1 MRICVT
7 ATGSNLESD
16 VDPRF
21 GRCEYFIVVD
31 PATLEF
37 KAEQNTGI
45 SASGGAGVQAAQ
57 KVSQL
62 GVEAVITGSVGPNAF
77 QVLQAAGI
85 KVYTGASGKVR
96 DAVKKFIENKL
107 QTASEPTSEAHHG
120 MRAGRK

>member
-31 PATLEF
+31 PASLEF
-37 KAEQNTGI
+37 KAEKNTGI

-96 DAVKKFIENKL
+96 DAVKKFIKNEL
-107 QTASEPTSEAHHG
+107 QPASGPTSAAHAG
-120 MRAGRK
+120 MRAGRR

>member
-62 GVEAVITGSVGPNAF
+62 GVDAVITGSVGPNAF

-107 QTASEPTSEAHHG
+107 QTASGPTSAAHAG
-120 MRAGRK
+120 MRAGRR